1 MRPQTKGFIGKGHQI
16 HRTQTMSIFK
26 NGSQIMILF
35 ISHSEIWFMLIFTF
49 LKVFLFRNEGSPWAL
64 KNQKQFEIFCKQF
77 HAREM

>member
-1 MRPQTKGFIGKGHQI
+1 
-16 HRTQTMSIFK
+16 
-26 NGSQIMILF
+26 MILF

-49 LKVFLFRNEGSPWAL
+49 LKVLLFRNEGSPWAL